1 MVKLNKQ
8 QEVFFLTREQR
19 KFSIDRRT
27 SRLTMHPFLNEYI
40 EEPVENA
47 YLSQIKMEMPMRIY
61 LTSVTSK
68 IKNP

>member
-1 MVKLNKQ
+1 
-8 QEVFFLTREQR
+8 
-19 KFSIDRRT
+19 
-27 SRLTMHPFLNEYI
+27 MHPFLNGYI

>member
-1 MVKLNKQ
+1 
-8 QEVFFLTREQR
+8 
-19 KFSIDRRT
+19 
-27 SRLTMHPFLNEYI
+27 MHPFLNEYI